1 MFVLDTN
8 TLIYFFK
15 GQGRIAERLLSMP
28 PAEIAVPAV
37 VVYELEVGIAKSSQ
51 PTKRRRQLDDLL
63 DAISVWPLDRDA
75 ANAAATIRARLEAK
89 GEPIG
94 TLDILIAGTALSKRA
109 ILVTRNERE
118 FKRVQ
123 GLSVANWFD

>member
-37 VVYELEVGIAKSSQ
+37 AVYELEVGIAKSSQ

-63 DAISVWPLDRDA
+63 DAISVWPFDRSA

-89 GEPIG
+89 GESIG

>member
-15 GQGRIAERLLSMP
+15 GQGRIAERLLSIP

-37 VVYELEVGIAKSSQ
+37 VAYELEVGIAKSSQ
-51 PTKRRRQLDDLL
+51 PTKRRRQLDELL
-63 DAISVWPLDRDA
+63 GAISVWSFDRSA
-75 ANAAATIRARLEAK
+75 ASAAATIRARLEAK

-109 ILVTRNERE
+109 ILITRNERE
-118 FKRVQ
+118 FKRVP